1 MPQSG
6 TVFLSIIMPVLN
18 EGAGLNAFIEQV
30 LDLVGEGN
38 QVIVVD
44 GGSQDDS
51 FNQLN
56 DLSESK
62 ANLVLVSSI
71 KGRALQMN
79 AGAKV
84 AVGEN
89 LLFLHADTYLPNTI
103 IYQLEK
109 FSETL
114 FLWGRFD
121 VRLNNSAWP
130 YKIISW
136 FINKRSRLTAI
147 STGDQAIFVRRNVFE
162 QIKGYKQQPLME
174 DIDLTHRLKKLS
186 LPFCIPIPVVTSAR
200 KWEKGGVIQ
209 TIWLMWKLRAAYA
222 RGVSPEVL
230 VMQYYPDYYK

>member
-1 MPQSG
+1 
-6 TVFLSIIMPVLN
+6 
-18 EGAGLNAFIEQV
+18 
-30 LDLVGEGN
+30 
-38 QVIVVD
+38 
-44 GGSQDDS
+44 
-51 FNQLN
+51 
-56 DLSESK
+56 
-62 ANLVLVSSI
+62 
-71 KGRALQMN
+71 MN

-89 LLFLHADTYLPNTI
+89 LLFLHADTYLPNTS

-174 DIDLTHRLKKLS
+174 DIDLSKRLKLISK
-186 LPFCIPIPVVTSAR
+186 PVCLKSRVLTSAR
-200 KWEKGGVIQ
+200 KWEKDGLIKTVL
-209 TIWLMWKLRAAYA
+209 LMWRLRLLYALGSNPDKLVKR
-222 RGVSPEVL
+222 
-230 VMQYYPDYYK
+230 YYSS